1 MSFVQEIDPFSNL
14 IFKLSR
20 LISSLKLRKDP
31 MTIKGMLS
39 LAKLVELLFASPV
52 VFTSEMNAS
61 FSVDVPPQETIPMK
75 RTIEKIVTSFFIF
88 FGQWFTSLITLY
100 LF

>member
-1 MSFVQEIDPFSNL
+1 
-14 IFKLSR
+14 
-20 LISSLKLRKDP
+20 

-39 LAKLVELLFASPV
+39 LAKLVELLFASPE

-75 RTIEKIVTSFFIF
+75 RTIEKIVTTFSFFLSVIYF
-88 FGQWFTSLITLY
+88 FNYSTPLLIRIV
-100 LF
+100 F

>member
-39 LAKLVELLFASPV
+39 FAKLVEFLFASPEV
-52 VFTSEMNAS
+52 SFLFNSEMNACT
-61 FSVDVPPQETIPMK
+61 SVDVPPQETITIK
-75 RTIEKIVTSFFIF
+75 RKIEKIVTIFFIF
-88 FGQWFTSLITLY
+88 F
-100 LF
+100 